1 LRVDAPRERSIE
13 AAKSGRPSVSLVA
26 TTRQPPPL
34 ALPSPYKLPGRH
46 DAPSSPLAKSAL
58 PPPPAPP
65 PPPPLQVVKAP
76 PTKLSLHGKGPPA
89 IPPPP
94 GLEPRQIQVKLPESM
109 KPKRA
114 PSEALKM
121 KTIMWTK
128 IAPTSIVNGQGL
140 ASVWG
145 ELARQSTELSLDFD
159 MIDGMFAVSTSP
171 APSTHMD
178 SSPAQVAS
186 ERIASLINKQR
197 FVNCIIHTY
206 IGLNEKGHEY
216 TYNLPSARALTSA
229 SVGTKSMSTVS
240 VQ

>member
-1 LRVDAPRERSIE
+1 MNRPAENKNLERFSNREG
-13 AAKSGRPSVSLVA
+13 AAGKFLN
-26 TTRQPPPL
+26 
-34 ALPSPYKLPGRH
+34 
-46 DAPSSPLAKSAL
+46 AKTLIHSASHMIG
-58 PPPPAPP
+58 AC
-65 PPPPLQVVKAP
+65 KF
-76 PTKLSLHGKGPPA
+76 
-89 IPPPP
+89 
-94 GLEPRQIQVKLPESM
+94 E
-109 KPKRA
+109 KRFQ
-114 PSEALKM
+114 
-121 KTIMWTK
+121 WTK

-145 ELARQSTELSLDFD
+145 ELARQSTGAYAFRLFRRHHSFLSPPSELSLDFD